1 LTISEILTF
10 TKTLLCSSNYLNFI
24 ETNSLI
30 SLTKIARLYDI
41 NQQLALKL
49 VLCDVAYFL
58 HVYCTVLQA

>member
-1 LTISEILTF
+1 M
-10 TKTLLCSSNYLNFI
+10 CSSNYLNFI